1 MTRIYVQ
8 PERCTG
14 CKSCELA
21 CAVQHS
27 KDKTLLGA
35 VTQFPPPQKRLFVEA
50 AGGVKMPILCRHCD
64 EAPCLNS
71 CITGCLYKDD
81 NGYVRRQ
88 KGRCI
93 GCWSCIM
100 SCPFGVIS
108 RDPHQ
113 HLAVKCD
120 RCHKL
125 ETPACVNACPT
136 KALRLVEIGTLSAEV
151 RNRVILAET
160 AALRQAGD

>member
-1 MTRIYVQ
+1 MNRIYVN

-14 CKSCELA
+14 CKSCEIA

-27 KDKTLLGA
+27 RTKTLFGA
-35 VTQFPPPQKRLFVEA
+35 MAEPHPPRKRLFVEA
-50 AGGVKMPILCRHCD
+50 ADNVKMPVLCRHCE

-71 CITGCLYKDD
+71 CITGCLYHDE
-81 NGYVRRQ
+81 NGFVRRH

-100 SCPFGVIS
+100 VCPFGVIT
-108 RDPHQ
+108 RDPLSHI
-113 HLAVKCD
+113 AVKCD

-125 ETPACVNACPT
+125 EIPACVNACPT
-136 KALRLVEIGTLSAEV
+136 KALSLVDIEQVPVAARNKVV
-151 RNRVILAET
+151 RTET
-160 AALRQAGD
+160 GKGG

>member
-1 MTRIYVQ
+1 MNRIYVR
-8 PERCTG
+8 PERCQG

-27 KDKTLLGA
+27 HDKTLLSA
-35 VTQFPPPQKRLFVEA
+35 VSQFPPPQKRLYVES
-50 AGGVKMPILCRHCD
+50 AGEVRMPVLCRHCD

-81 NGYVRRQ
+81 NGYVRRH

-100 SCPFGVIS
+100 TCPFGVIS
-108 RDPHQ
+108 RDPYQ
-113 HLAVKCD
+113 HIAVKCD

-125 ETPACVNACPT
+125 DTPACVSACPT
-136 KALRLVEIGTLSAEV
+136 KALELVEVDELPAEM
-151 RNRVILAET
+151 RHRVVLTET
-160 AALRQAGD
+160 GIALD

>member
-1 MTRIYVQ
+1 MNRIYVQ
-8 PERCTG
+8 PERCLG

-27 KDKTLLGA
+27 QEKTLLGA
-35 VTQFPPPQKRLFVEA
+35 ITQFPPPQKRLFVETA
-50 AGGVKMPILCRHCD
+50 AGVRMPILCRHCD
-64 EAPCLNS
+64 EAPCVNS

-81 NGYVRRQ
+81 NGYVRRK

-108 RDPHQ
+108 RDD
-113 HLAVKCD
+113 HLHIAVKCD

-125 ETPACVNACPT
+125 EIPACVNACPT
-136 KALRLVEIGTLSAEV
+136 KALRLVEIDQLAAEV
-151 RNRVILAET
+151 RQRVVLAET
-160 AALRQAGD
+160 AGG